1 MILITRPLLEAEE
14 LKAKLL
20 DLKINSYCDSLI
32 SFQYDDKWINNQN
45 VYNANS
51 IFLFT
56 SIQAV
61 LSIEKSYSLIDYFK
75 NTKIICVGERVSS
88 YLKSKSVES
97 IISIFKDSDQL
108 TLELDFKSLRE
119 NSLIYFCGNNY
130 NASLV
135 EQIRSKNIKCEPIVV
150 YNVKTANALKV
161 ETQEM
166 IAKNKIQS
174 VALFSQFSTNVFFDL
189 LQRANLADLFRNK
202 EIFCLSE
209 KISMVAR
216 SRNFNNTS
224 FPPFPDE
231 QSLLNVIKKSLSE
244 D

>member
-20 DLKINSYCDSLI
+20 DLKINSCCDSLI

-150 YNVKTANALKV
+150 YNVK
-161 ETQEM
+161 
-166 IAKNKIQS
+166 
-174 VALFSQFSTNVFFDL
+174 
-189 LQRANLADLFRNK
+189 
-202 EIFCLSE
+202 
-209 KISMVAR
+209 
-216 SRNFNNTS
+216 
-224 FPPFPDE
+224 
-231 QSLLNVIKKSLSE
+231 SLMRLRMKRKR
-244 D
+244 